1 VFVKIKGKVLLKKC
15 RGIQPYSTKGAGIIG
30 VVLFSMKM
38 FDISFLKGCRTM
50 RMVVVMEYV

>member
-1 VFVKIKGKVLLKKC
+1 
-15 RGIQPYSTKGAGIIG
+15 
-30 VVLFSMKM
+30 MKM